1 VASSTNRG
9 RAGRS
14 RPRSPATIAALIGG
28 AALILLVG
36 IKYLVDG
43 RSARAPES
51 GRGRDPAAAVLM
63 AALKP
68 LGIAPRLIE
77 REVLA
82 VVGTGERDCERWAVP
97 VPSGVSLVQV
107 NLAVTEAAPRVGLEV
122 LDAWE
127 EPGEQGSQLTMWL
140 GRGATGIPGRNREDR
155 RYRLEFAARD
165 SLAAGRGALAFLVG
179 GFGPTWDETGEA
191 FLGFSVP
198 ISVAV
203 LPGYR
208 GSGKIAAAARANG
221 VEVLLHLPMEPERYP
236 QVEPGPGA
244 ILMHLTPAEMRAR
257 IRRGLKEIGP
267 VVGIASYMGSR
278 AATDP
283 EIAEIVLDETGR
295 QGLFFVDNG
304 VTSRSVLA
312 SVARRLGTPCLR
324 SEIILEAGREAKA
337 VKALGRQLA
346 GAMKLAEEG
355 RDVVVIGRGDADTY
369 AALRAALP
377 ELKRRKIAVVPVSRL
392 LTADLELEAAAREAQ
407 FSGASG
413 ASGGSGGSGG
423 SSARR

>member
-1 VASSTNRG
+1 MASSTNRG

-28 AALILLVG
+28 AALILLIG
-36 IKYLVDG
+36 IKFLVDD
-43 RSARAPES
+43 RSARAPGS
-51 GRGRDPAAAVLM
+51 GRAGDPVAVELM
-63 AALKP
+63 AAMKP

-82 VVGTGERDCERWAVP
+82 AVGTGERESERWSVA

-107 NLAVTEAAPRVGLEV
+107 NLAMTQAAPRVGLEV

-127 EPGEQGSQLTMWL
+127 EPGERGNQLTMWL
-140 GRGATGIPGRNREDR
+140 GRGASGLPGQKREDR

-165 SLAAGRGALAFLVG
+165 SLVAGRGAMAFLIG
-179 GFGPTWDETGEA
+179 GFGPTWDETGEG

-208 GSGKIAAAARANG
+208 GSGKIAAAARAKG

-236 QVEPGPGA
+236 QVDPGPRA
-244 ILMHLTPAEMRAR
+244 VLMHLTPAEMRAR

-278 AATDP
+278 AVTDP

-304 VTSRSVLA
+304 VTSRSVMT

-324 SEIILEAGREAKA
+324 SEVILDAGRESKVAKA
-337 VKALGRQLA
+337 LARQLA
-346 GAMKLAEEG
+346 GAMKLTEHD
-355 RDVVVIGRGDADTY
+355 RDVVVIGRGDAATY
-369 AALRAALP
+369 TALRAALP
-377 ELKRRKIAVVPVSRL
+377 DIKRQGIAVVPVSQL
-392 LTADLELEAAAREAQ
+392 LSADLELEAAARD
-407 FSGASG
+407 
-413 ASGGSGGSGG
+413 
-423 SSARR
+423 R